1 MNSFKRYLGALLVI
15 LGAILIVFCA
25 FTTLKNNN
33 GILIGAIV
41 LMIAGFLLHI
51 FLGKKQ

>member
-1 MNSFKRYLGALLVI
+1 MNSFKRYLGAILVI
-15 LGAILIVFCA
+15 LGAIMIVYSS
-25 FTTLKNNN
+25 FTTLKNYN
-33 GILIGAIV
+33 GILVGAIV